1 MKDFQK
7 EYESYMKKVTDRF
20 ILMQTES
27 ISHEHNDMS
36 RRSIVDWNDGLDWKL
51 VDTEEIRDYNSN
63 IAKKYLI
70 SNTLTY
76 DE

>member
-1 MKDFQK
+1 
-7 EYESYMKKVTDRF
+7 MKK
-20 ILMQTES
+20 
-27 ISHEHNDMS
+27 